1 MTSREVKIVID
12 GKPEGQVRAAFTT
25 LPNGRRLVYTPPHP
39 CKVYKRTIELLAR
52 QKFPTPLLGPV
63 SVHVLAVFPRLAWDK
78 LPGSAPHTSKP
89 DCDNV
94 AKAVMDALN
103 GVAFVDDAQVS
114 QLTVKKERAALN
126 QRTRTEVTIT
136 SLTEGE
142 Q

>member
-12 GKPEGQVRAAFTT
+12 GKPEGQPRPRFARTTHGVRT
-25 LPNGRRLVYTPPHP
+25 YSPPHP
-39 CKVYKRTIELLAR
+39 ANAYKRTIELLAR

-63 SVHVLAVFPRLAWDK
+63 SVHVLAVFPRLAKDK

-136 SLTEGE
+136 SLTENE